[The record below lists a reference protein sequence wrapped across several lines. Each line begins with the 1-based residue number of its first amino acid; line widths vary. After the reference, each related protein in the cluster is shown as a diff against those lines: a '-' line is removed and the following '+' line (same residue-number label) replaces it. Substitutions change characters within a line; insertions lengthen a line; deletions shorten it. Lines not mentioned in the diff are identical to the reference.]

1 MAKSC
6 PTTKRSTVNERN
18 VDSGGSHQTLPE
30 DTPASSDSTGDTS
43 DSGTTATSDDTT
55 DQINGGTNGDGNG
68 DAGGDAKSPPY
79 NMYVA
84 LALIGGAIIV
94 FLLVLAVSIFTGLIK
109 TPSDF
114 ATVAG
119 TMGGLFTLLGTVAGA
134 YFGIKSTNDTIDKVR
149 KQVEVANAR
158 TERAYR
164 ETR

>member
-1 MAKSC
+1 MG
-6 PTTKRSTVNERN
+6 ERN
-18 VDSGGSHQTLPE
+18 VESGRQHQSLADETTTSTDQTTTTAPS
-30 DTPASSDSTGDTS
+30 ASTGETS
-43 DSGTTATSDDTT
+43 DSGTTATGDTT
-55 DQINGGTNGDGNG
+55 GQTN
-68 DAGGDAKSPPY
+68 GDAKSPPY

-134 YFGIKSTNDTIDKVR
+134 YFGIKSTNDTIDKAR
-149 KQVEVANAR
+149 KQVDAANAR